1 MKEATGEL
9 NMTVVTIVAIA
20 AVGALFYIFVWPMIQ
35 KTIVTQT
42 CKTYGND
49 WKAWATTDSSVND
62 QSAETGSNAKV
73 KVWVCC
79 PSGVTAAPA
88 TMTAARALSCVDAEY
103 D

>member
-49 WKAWATTDSSVND
+49 WKAWATTDSSVNG

-79 PSGVTAAPA
+79 PSSVSSAPA
-88 TMTAARALSCVDAEY
+88 TATAGRTSGCVDADY
-103 D
+103 N